1 MLLLGPEGRAQLRT
15 LGRVGS
21 IGVELAV
28 FIVLGFFGGQWLDSK
43 LGTGPWLSWIGLFLG
58 LAAGVK
64 SLYVLAR
71 KTQKELAQTD

>member
-28 FIVLGFFGGQWLDSK
+28 FIVLGYFGGQYLDSK
-43 LGTGPWLSWIGLFLG
+43 LGSGPWLAWIGLFLG
-58 LAAGVK
+58 LAAGMK

-71 KTQKELAQTD
+71 RTQRELAESD

>member
-28 FIVLGFFGGQWLDSK
+28 FTILGHFGGQYLDSE
-43 LGTGPWLSWIGLFLG
+43 LGTGPWLAWIGLVLG
-58 LAAGVK
+58 LAAGGK

-71 KTQKELAQTD
+71 KTQRELSESE